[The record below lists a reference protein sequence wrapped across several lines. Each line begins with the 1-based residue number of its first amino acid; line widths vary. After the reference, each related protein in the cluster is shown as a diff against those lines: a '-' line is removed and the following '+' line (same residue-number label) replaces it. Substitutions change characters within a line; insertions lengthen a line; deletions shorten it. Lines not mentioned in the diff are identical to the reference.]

1 MHLLL
6 VDDDEI
12 LRCLLVSDLTGAGH
26 IVDESVDGSDAL
38 AKIKANN
45 YDAVICDWEM
55 PRLDGLELCRTIRG
69 DQCSRNLYFI
79 MLTGNGTA
87 AAQADGY
94 EAGVDAFL
102 TKPCD
107 TKDLLATLRTAQSI
121 SDLFLRRDL
130 QGSLIGT

>member
-1 MHLLL
+1 MRLLL

-26 IVDESVDGSDAL
+26 VVDESVDGSDAL
-38 AKIKANN
+38 AKIKANS

-55 PRLDGLELCRTIRG
+55 PKLDGLELCRIIRG
-69 DQCSRNLYFI
+69 DRNSQNLYFI
-79 MLTGNGTA
+79 MLTGKETA

-107 TKDLLATLRTAQSI
+107 PTDLLATLRTAQSI
-121 SDLFLRRDL
+121 SDLFVRKA
-130 QGSLIGT
+130 S